1 MSRQSCIFAYINSI
15 MSVSISGAPVRA
27 PYWIVDTDY
36 DNYSLVWSCTDV
48 LLANLEFSWILSRKR
63 TLDDATVERLK
74 QKLASFGVKTSGFLV
89 TDQTNCPQ
97 F

>member
-1 MSRQSCIFAYINSI
+1 M
-15 MSVSISGAPVRA
+15 MSVFISGAPVRA
-27 PYWIVDTDY
+27 PYWVVDTDY
-36 DNYSLVWSCTDV
+36 DNYTLVWSCTDV
-48 LLANLEFSWILSRKR
+48 LLANLEFAWILSRKR

-97 F
+97 L